1 MIARRLSFSGKLN
14 IATQWSQELGVTVS
28 VASIVRLQRIYY
40 GMLQR
45 CYDSYNISYDYYG
58 KKGIS
63 VCTEWKNS
71 RDAFCKWALTHG
83 YADTLTI
90 DRIDVDGN
98 YSPDNCR
105 WITTKEQALNR
116 RNTVRL
122 TYKGVTKPLLT
133 WCREMGLSYDKVQR
147 RLRDGWSVE
156 RALETE

>member
-1 MIARRLSFSGKLN
+1 MITRRLSFSSKLN

-28 VASIVRLQRIYY
+28 IANIMRLQRIYY
-40 GMLQR
+40 GMLRR
-45 CYDSYNISYDYYG
+45 CYEPNSISYDYYG

-71 RDAFCKWALTHG
+71 RDSFCKWALTHG

-90 DRIDVDGN
+90 DRIDVGGN

-105 WITTKEQALNR
+105 WISTKEQALNR

-122 TYKGVTKPLLT
+122 AYKGTTKPLIT
-133 WCREMGLSYDKVQR
+133 WCREMGLPYDRVQQ

-156 RALETE
+156 RALETK